1 MADGKLNLGRVRP
14 AYLGDYDPATA
25 YKVMDRVSFNGHV
38 YECIAE
44 TTAGIEPGKS
54 QSAYWL
60 PITVDSPA
68 PEARWN
74 GTKLYF
80 EYPDG
85 KTTEQVDLKGE
96 PGKKGDDGS
105 PATVEITSDYT
116 SEDPNVAFSALGA
129 NRLYKVIQSGGVEL
143 SDAVDSDSS
152 VTGAS
157 SKAVKLAYDK
167 AVVAETSAGLA
178 ETAANSAVATA
189 NAAST
194 AAGNAASDAAIA
206 KASAETASTNAAE
219 AKETAENAL
228 TTANAA
234 SETANSASE
243 TATNASNTA
252 SSAQATA
259 NMAVPKTGARGS
271 LSGYEAVGE
280 ADSLGE
286 PPTVSIDSP
295 DCINLETSGA
305 VTLAFTPADPSL
317 RAVKALSITASEATT
332 LTISGAVWANK
343 GTAPTWGDAGKIL
356 VLMAHFV
363 GGRVVLSVADNTQ

>member
-167 AVVAETSAGLA
+167 AVEAMESVPLPASATPRSAGTA
-178 ETAANSAVATA
+178 SVGASGRWAREDHVHPAANYQQSVSMSGSSAAIDYDSPNFILYSVSGATTINFQRKSNASVKYLYFWGSGTLTFSGVNHWGTADKKAPAYKSALILQVLFMWGEVTA
-189 NAAST
+189 NVLY
-194 AAGNAASDAAIA
+194 
-206 KASAETASTNAAE
+206 TNAA
-219 AKETAENAL
+219 
-228 TTANAA
+228 
-234 SETANSASE
+234 
-243 TATNASNTA
+243 
-252 SSAQATA
+252 
-259 NMAVPKTGARGS
+259 
-271 LSGYEAVGE
+271 
-280 ADSLGE
+280 
-286 PPTVSIDSP
+286 
-295 DCINLETSGA
+295 
-305 VTLAFTPADPSL
+305 
-317 RAVKALSITASEATT
+317 
-332 LTISGAVWANK
+332 
-343 GTAPTWGDAGKIL
+343 
-356 VLMAHFV
+356 
-363 GGRVVLSVADNTQ
+363 